1 MKIIIDKEQKKASL
15 VFTDN
20 EIEILKNNNNSFVIR
35 SEDLPHFKNHLM
47 HIVFELSQST
57 PNVLS
62 RGHEEISSEEVT
74 KK

>member
-1 MKIIIDKEQKKASL
+1 MKIILDKEQKKASL
-15 VFTDN
+15 VFTDG

-35 SEDLPHFKNHLM
+35 IEDLPQINNHLM
-47 HIVFELSQST
+47 HGVFELSQST

-62 RGHEEISSEEVT
+62 KGHEEISYEEVT